1 MEEKARP
8 QMKQVYVGAKSI
20 VCPLGDTPAE
30 VFKRMLE
37 GQSGLRLNEQPFG
50 LEMSPY
56 LGQIPERYIREESM
70 DATRLENLLSM
81 CLENSVRKLA
91 YDPFVDDR
99 GLVIICTTKGNI
111 DHIDNPDDA
120 RLPLHRLSSFL
131 QYQFRLSRMPMVL
144 SNACISGLA
153 GIITAARLIRSG
165 EVKHVLVLGG
175 DLVSKFTLA
184 GFASLKALADGQCQ
198 PYDAQRTGIN
208 LGEAAAGLVLSA
220 DRDLF
225 KGRCVRYIGGAITND
240 ANHISGPS
248 RTGEGLY
255 RAITRAMA
263 ESEVEPNDVA
273 YISAHGTG
281 TSFNDEM
288 ESIALD
294 RAGLSGTP
302 VNSLKGYLGHTLGAA
317 GVIETLLG
325 LEAMKQGKLLPSMGY
340 TEHGVSKSMNI
351 ITYPKPFPEGAFLKT
366 ASGFGGGNAAAIFS
380 ALSSAAGDSDTD
392 LKL

>member
-1 MEEKARP
+1 MEEKTRP

-20 VCPLGDTPAE
+20 VCPLGDTPTE

-37 GQSGLRLNEQPFG
+37 GQSGLRQCEHPFG
-50 LEMSPY
+50 LEMSPFI
-56 LGQIPERYIREESM
+56 GQVPERYIREESM

-81 CLENSVRKLA
+81 CLGHSVQKLA

-111 DHIDNPDDA
+111 DHIDNPGDA

-131 QYQFRLSRMPMVL
+131 QYQFRLSRMPLVL

-165 EVKHVLVLGG
+165 EVKHVMVLGG

-198 PYDAQRTGIN
+198 PYDAKRTGIN

-225 KGRCVRYIGGAITND
+225 KGRCGTYLGGAITND

-255 RAITRAMA
+255 RAITRAMT
-263 ESEVEPNDVA
+263 ESEVHVNDVA

-281 TSFNDEM
+281 TGFNDEM

-294 RAGLSGTP
+294 RAGLSDAP
-302 VNSLKGYLGHTLGAA
+302 VNSLKGYIGHTLGAA

-325 LEAMKQGKLLPSMGY
+325 LEAMKQGTLLPSLNY
-340 TEHGVSKSMNI
+340 VEHGVSKSMNI
-351 ITYPKPFPEGAFLKT
+351 ITEQQPFPEGVFMKT

-380 ALSSAAGDSDTD
+380 KLPSAAGDLETD